1 MSHLGPLIFAF
12 PRGAGEGPLG
22 FEGCLC
28 VEDMLEA
35 WGTLENKGPLQVA
48 LLHIFS
54 SVIGAGCETKVKD
67 VRVCREV
74 SRSLWLAL

>member
-1 MSHLGPLIFAF
+1 MIPAPRPPPCEPLRPSHYCL

-35 WGTLENKGPLQVA
+35 WGTLENKGPLQAA

-54 SVIGAGCETKVKD
+54 SVIGAGRETKVKD
-67 VRVCREV
+67 VRVC
-74 SRSLWLAL
+74 